1 MKHETLTIWNAEDF
15 TRPEKLA
22 ALRVGDEVAFQL
34 KNGKGAAFVVADIAD
49 GVLTGCLFKGVRD
62 MAMYDGRRWWNTD
75 YVNYPESDA
84 RERLN
89 EELLPLLPDELGAL
103 LVERTIVQTVD
114 GVAYSCTDKLW
125 PLSAVEVFGKDAP
138 YWMHRDDTPDKP
150 LPFFSES
157 QTNRKVYLW
166 YAWLRSPYASNSGY
180 FCYVITSG
188 VANGNFASLSRGVA
202 PGFRI
207 VIKADFYSMNS
218 ARRENAKKAIRK
230 RDGR

>member
-1 MKHETLTIWNAEDF
+1 MKHETLTIWSAEDF
-15 TRPEKLA
+15 ARPEKLA

-34 KNGKGAAFVVADIAD
+34 KNGKDAAFVVADIAD
-49 GVLTGCLFKGVRD
+49 GALTGCLFKGVRD

-89 EELLPLLPDELGAL
+89 EELLPLLPDELAAL
-103 LVERTIVQTVD
+103 LVERTITQTVD
-114 GVAYSCTDKLW
+114 GEVYTCTDKLW

-138 YWMHRDDTPDKP
+138 GWMQRDDTPDKP

-157 QTNRKVYLW
+157 QTNRKAYLW
-166 YAWLRSPYASNSGY
+166 FAWLRSPYASYSNY
-180 FCYVITSG
+180 FCYVATSG
-188 VANGNFASLSRGVA
+188 AANSGNASYSLGVA

-207 VIKADFYSMNS
+207 DIKAKTAEPAQD
-218 ARRENAKKAIRK
+218 
-230 RDGR
+230 

>member
-34 KNGKGAAFVVADIAD
+34 KNGKDAAFVVADIAD

-89 EELLPLLPDELGAL
+89 EEFLSLLPDELAAL
-103 LVERTIVQTVD
+103 LLARTIVQTVD
-114 GVAYSCTDKLW
+114 GEVYTCTDKLW
-125 PLSAVEVFGKDAP
+125 PLSAAEVFGEHAP
-138 YWMHRDDTPDKP
+138 DWMQRDDTPDKP
-150 LPFFSES
+150 LPFFAED
-157 QTNRKVYLW
+157 QARRKTYLW
-166 YAWLRSPYASNSGY
+166 FAWLRSPNASTSDL
-180 FCYVITSG
+180 FCRVNTSG
-188 VANGNFASLSRGVA
+188 AASGDVASVSRGVA

-207 VIKADFYSMNS
+207 GIKAKTAEPAQD
-218 ARRENAKKAIRK
+218 
-230 RDGR
+230 

>member
-1 MKHETLTIWNAEDF
+1 MKHETLAIWSAEDF
-15 TRPEKLA
+15 ARPEKLA
-22 ALRVGDEVAFQL
+22 ALRVGDEVAFNL
-34 KNGKGAAFVVADIAD
+34 KNGKEAAFVVADITD
-49 GVLTGCLFKGVRD
+49 GILTGCLFRGVRD

-150 LPFFSES
+150 LPFFAES
-157 QTNRKVYLW
+157 QSNRKAYLW
-166 YAWLRSPYASNSGY
+166 FAWLRSPYASNSNG
-180 FCYVITSG
+180 FCGVDTSG
-188 VANGNFASLSRGVA
+188 AASIANASGSLGVA
-202 PGFRI
+202 PGFR
-207 VIKADFYSMNS
+207 VGIKAKTAEPAQD
-218 ARRENAKKAIRK
+218 
-230 RDGR
+230 

>member
-22 ALRVGDEVAFQL
+22 ALRVGDEVAFRL
-34 KNGKGAAFVVADIAD
+34 KNGKDAAFVVADIVD

-138 YWMHRDDTPDKP
+138 DWMQRDDTPDKP
-150 LPFFSES
+150 LPFFAED
-157 QTNRKVYLW
+157 QARRKTYLW
-166 YAWLRSPYASNSGY
+166 FAWLRSPYASASGG
-180 FCYVITSG
+180 FCCVAASG
-188 VANGNFASLSRGVA
+188 AASGTYASRSLGVA

-207 VIKADFYSMNS
+207 GIKAKTAEPAQD
-218 ARRENAKKAIRK
+218 
-230 RDGR
+230 